1 MKKPG
6 RVATIAGLNY
16 RFPEGIATLFF
27 KDGSSVFV
35 DSGIG
40 LRAFAQCFGA
50 TDERGDLLERVRG
63 QDILYELD
71 EFGVM
76 ISFTP
81 TSAISEQERDGNHA

>member
-1 MKKPG
+1 MKKPE
-6 RVATIAGLNY
+6 RVATIAGLDY

-27 KDGSSVFV
+27 EDGSSVFV

-40 LRAFAQCFGA
+40 LRALAQCFDA
-50 TDERGDLLERVRG
+50 TDERCDLFEKIRG
-63 QDILYELD
+63 KEILYELD

-81 TSAISEQERDGNHA
+81 KSAISEQERDVNHA